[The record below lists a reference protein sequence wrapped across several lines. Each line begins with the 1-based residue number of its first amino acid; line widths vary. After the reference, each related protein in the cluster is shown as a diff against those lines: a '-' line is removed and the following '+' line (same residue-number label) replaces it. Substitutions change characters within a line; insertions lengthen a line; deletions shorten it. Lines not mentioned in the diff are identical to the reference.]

1 MMTLILILAALQE
14 SGIAAQ
20 YPGDEGIEKDPRV
33 LFVEDFETGG
43 LKDIAERWGGH
54 RVQRTWDLSE
64 DLHAGSPGK
73 KSVHMAAG
81 IPCCQKPA

>member
-33 LFVEDFETGG
+33 LFV
-43 LKDIAERWGGH
+43 
-54 RVQRTWDLSE
+54 
-64 DLHAGSPGK
+64 
-73 KSVHMAAG
+73 
-81 IPCCQKPA
+81 